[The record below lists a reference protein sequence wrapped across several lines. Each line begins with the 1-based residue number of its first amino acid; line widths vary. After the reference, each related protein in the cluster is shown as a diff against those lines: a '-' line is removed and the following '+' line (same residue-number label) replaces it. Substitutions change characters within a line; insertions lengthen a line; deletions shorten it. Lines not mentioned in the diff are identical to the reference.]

1 MMIDLHN
8 VSHLDLLS
16 CACSTLLGGCCR
28 KPPPPPMSEPPLP
41 GPLKSCWTPPPTAP
55 PPIMGGLLPA
65 EELDPTRAAAPTAPF
80 PLPLEDTES
89 VLLRWWLGG
98 TVWASERWIWG
109 ETSKILE

>member
-1 MMIDLHN
+1 
-8 VSHLDLLS
+8 
-16 CACSTLLGGCCR
+16 
-28 KPPPPPMSEPPLP
+28 
-41 GPLKSCWTPPPTAP
+41 
-55 PPIMGGLLPA
+55 MGGLLPA

-109 ETSKILE
+109 ETSKKFWRGPQPVLIMHYIL